1 VGKIT
6 VTTRDAAAEG
16 CIALR
21 ELAFG

>member
-6 VTTRDAAAEG
+6 VAARDAAAEG
-16 CIALR
+16 CIVLR